1 MNDFLKVT
9 CPTHTCYM
17 SVRITP
23 HGSVARV
30 SNTVSCVCVCVRER
44 ERERETDRWRHF
56 TFTLFVKQQQ
66 KKKLQQQP
74 QWPFSS
80 FSCLQ
85 ADVFWLFRV

>member
-30 SNTVSCVCVCVRER
+30 SNTVSCVCVCERER
-44 ERERETDRWRHF
+44 ERERDRQVAPLHLHAVCKAAAEEETTTTASVAIF
-56 TFTLFVKQQQ
+56 LVQ
-66 KKKLQQQP
+66 LP
-74 QWPFSS
+74 SG
-80 FSCLQ
+80 
-85 ADVFWLFRV
+85 